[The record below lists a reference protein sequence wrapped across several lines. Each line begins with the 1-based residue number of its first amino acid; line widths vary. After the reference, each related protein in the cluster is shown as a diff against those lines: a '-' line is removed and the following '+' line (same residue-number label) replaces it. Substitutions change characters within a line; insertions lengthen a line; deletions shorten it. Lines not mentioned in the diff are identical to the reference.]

1 MEVNTFRNIKI
12 TTTNECILKLMGHP
26 WDGVCSKADQIK
38 YIGKC

>member
-12 TTTNECILKLMGHP
+12 TTTNECLIISWDIHGTIYALKQI
-26 WDGVCSKADQIK
+26 KIK